1 MMQVISKMEKTLV
14 VVIGKDRVVL
24 RNDIEKWLDI
34 MKVEGYDV
42 VFTEHLSNSQE
53 IVQILIN
60 YDYEP
65 LYTDI
70 IFVTSD
76 KSSSQ
81 WFIENKYNE
90 KVLLNGINWFDV
102 NTIPSLLERQRRN
115 MSEHANF

>member
-1 MMQVISKMEKTLV
+1 MMQVTSKMEKTLV
-14 VVIGKDRVVL
+14 VVIGKDRVSL
-24 RNDIEKWLDI
+24 RDDIAKWLGI
-34 MKVEGYDV
+34 TEIKGYDV
-42 VFTEHLSNSQE
+42 VYSEHESDFHE
-53 IVQILIN
+53 IIKILIN
-60 YDYEP
+60 YDNEP
-65 LYTDI
+65 GYTDI

-76 KSSSQ
+76 KESSQ